1 MFCPNEIILKKNILM
16 NYIIPFCNTSN
27 PVWLTYLVLLFVKNT
42 TKEKMEMTTPVFTR
56 KAQSDGVKME
66 MTTPVITTRVIFCMH
81 LMLMLSVIFC
91 MIKFGMILSSFKC
104 TFDGFSKIC
113 RLLHFGLAPC
123 LS

>member
-1 MFCPNEIILKKNILM
+1 M

-27 PVWLTYLVLLFVKNT
+27 PVWFTDLLLLFVKNT

-104 TFDGFSKIC
+104 TFDGF
-113 RLLHFGLAPC
+113 F
-123 LS
+123 